1 MMLEPSYS
9 LRLHGFVKVWGKMKG
24 HGLIES
30 SGVIFNDVFLHR
42 NDLPPE
48 VRDQRLDFLGADVSF
63 ALDWPQGGKARA
75 TQVHLLVEAD
85 STGRWQL
92 SRRLQSQTSD

>member
-1 MMLEPSYS
+1 MMLEPSS
-9 LRLHGFVKVWGKMKG
+9 TLRLHGFVKAWGKMKG

-30 SGVIFNDVFLHR
+30 SGAIFNDVFLHR

-63 ALDWPQGGKARA
+63 VLLWPQGGRPLA
-75 TQVHLLVEAD
+75 TQVHLLVEAAG
-85 STGRWQL
+85 TGRWQL
-92 SRRLQSQTSD
+92 SRRLQKSPVG